1 MRQTRCTDRGWSGWF
16 AIYSTSQRAATSRAR
31 GDVEKCLSRQ
41 WRIARHRLSI
51 LMNSTIEAGH
61 LKPIAD
67 EKTPTKTGKT
77 PGHLSPPPLEL
88 KKAGRELWVNVVR
101 EYEVDDAGSQ
111 AVLAEACKAADM
123 AEACRAQI
131 AREGLT
137 IPTRNG
143 VRDHPLIRALLMAQP
158 S

>member
-1 MRQTRCTDRGWSGWF
+1 M
-16 AIYSTSQRAATSRAR
+16 
-31 GDVEKCLSRQ
+31 K
-41 WRIARHRLSI
+41 
-51 LMNSTIEAGH
+51 
-61 LKPIAD
+61 KPPPKPA
-67 EKTPTKTGKT
+67 KLA
-77 PGHLSPPPLEL
+77 GHLSPPPPEL

-143 VRDHPLIRALLMAQP
+143 VRDHPLIRALLMAQSFMTRSLIRLGAIDTP
-158 S
+158 KNPMGRPPGRGNLGVGDEYRLRFNGDDR